1 MSAVDS
7 RAFDRLARRTD
18 TVDLRAFDRI
28 AGRAETLHNGLR
40 VVLLPE
46 AGAGSIAVVL
56 CYRAGSRDE
65 APDEC
70 GLAHFLEHMMFKG
83 SADYEPGAIDRLTQ
97 RLGGTNNAFTS
108 HDATVYHFQF
118 ERGSWREA
126 LRIEADRMRGLSLLA
141 EEVALEREVILEEIR
156 MVEDDPWDA
165 LGQAVGERVFGDH
178 PYARPVLGTR
188 ESLRSLDAAALRSF
202 HRRHYRPGRAVLVC
216 AGGLPADTM
225 ERIEAAFGAVRP
237 VRRRVRGS
245 DIRPPED
252 GRSDCDAA
260 GVGTRQPGADPLP
273 PQASPVSGPEDSRAQ
288 HTQHTQRTQRAQHT
302 QRTQGGRVEL
312 RRGETPR
319 LLVAHPAPAPDDPAC
334 VHLRLALAVL
344 GSGRSSRIQR
354 DLVEENPLA
363 LWASAAVT
371 GHRLG
376 GMATFSAEAAA
387 GVEPRRLEAELRSR
401 VDALAARPPDA
412 EELERAKRILFADWV
427 FLHERIAE
435 RAVTAALEHALF
447 RPGFSRDSFESLAA
461 ASAGDVAAASAAW
474 LSPETRVVGWS
485 LPAGSS
491 AVDAAGTSTV
501 RAGRRAGSAR
511 TPAP

>member
-1 MSAVDS
+1 MTAI
-7 RAFDRLARRTD
+7 
-18 TVDLRAFDRI
+18 DLRAFDRV
-28 AGRAETLHNGLR
+28 AGRAETLGNGLR
-40 VVLLPE
+40 VVLLPQ
-46 AGAGSIAVVL
+46 AGAGSVAVVL

-65 APDEC
+65 APDES

-118 ERGSWREA
+118 ERGSWGEA

-141 EEVALEREVILEEIR
+141 EEVELEREVILEEIR

-165 LGQAVGERVFGDH
+165 LGQAVAERVFGDR

-216 AGGLPADTM
+216 AGGLPADAM
-225 ERIEAAFGAVRP
+225 ERIEAAFGAVR
-237 VRRRVRGS
+237 RVRGS
-245 DIRPPED
+245 SDPLTGGAAERCCPNEEDAGQRPATML
-252 GRSDCDAA
+252 DAA
-260 GVGTRQPGADPLP
+260 CGGGSGSEDP
-273 PQASPVSGPEDSRAQ
+273 R
-288 HTQHTQRTQRAQHT
+288 TQRTRP
-302 QRTQGGRVEL
+302 GRVEL
-312 RRGETPR
+312 HRGETPR
-319 LLVAHPAPAPDDPAC
+319 LLVAHPAPAPDDPAY

-376 GMATFSAEAAA
+376 GMATFSAETAA
-387 GVEPRRLEAELRSR
+387 GVDPGHLERELCSR
-401 VDALAARPPDA
+401 VDALAASPPDA
-412 EELERAKRILFADWV
+412 GELERAKRILFADWV

-447 RPGFSRDSFESLAA
+447 RPGFSRDSFESLADA
-461 ASAGDVAAASAAW
+461 TASDVAASCAVW
-474 LSPETRVVGWS
+474 LRPATRVVGWS
-485 LPAGSS
+485 LPAARPVPSRRQPH
-491 AVDAAGTSTV
+491 DA
-501 RAGRRAGSAR
+501 
-511 TPAP
+511 